1 MNKNMRK
8 ILITSVMALTAWVML
23 VGCATAEERAA
34 RAAEQ
39 AKAVKTALQERNYQ
53 IAVNR
58 MYPSRGA
65 SKTVSSG
72 YTVEVR
78 NDSLISYLPYFGR
91 AYDVPYG
98 GGNGLNFSAPFVV
111 MRHWAELHQEGDFWC
126 GQFQTDETD
135 WELAELITNLQ
146 LTCQRYFFGAMAEQ
160 HFDDKDREASY
171 KVQRR
176 SKTIEGFK
184 NLPEEFTV
192 EDVMRCFGNNNRTT
206 AQMRISRFQ
215 KDNLVRKKSEYLE
228 KGKLK
233 AIYQKTGNTIL

>member
-1 MNKNMRK
+1 MIFASIYHDFFVCFRKTSYICTQNMNKNMRK

-72 YTVEVR
+72 YSVEVR

-98 GGNGLNFSAPFVV
+98 GGNGLNFSAPIRNYKESQTKSDL
-111 MRHWAELHQEGDFWC
+111 RHIEIDVKNDEDTYLYTLDIFDNGSTDINVRSRQREPISFS
-126 GQFQTDETD
+126 GQMEF
-135 WELAELITNLQ
+135 
-146 LTCQRYFFGAMAEQ
+146 
-160 HFDDKDREASY
+160 
-171 KVQRR
+171 R
-176 SKTIEGFK
+176 SK
-184 NLPEEFTV
+184 
-192 EDVMRCFGNNNRTT
+192 
-206 AQMRISRFQ
+206 
-215 KDNLVRKKSEYLE
+215 
-228 KGKLK
+228 
-233 AIYQKTGNTIL
+233 

>member
-65 SKTVSSG
+65 SKIVSSG
-72 YTVEVR
+72 YSVEVR

-98 GGNGLNFSAPFVV
+98 GGNGLNFSAPIRNYKESQTKSDL
-111 MRHWAELHQEGDFWC
+111 RHIEIDVKNDEDTYLYTLDIFDNGSADINVRSRQREPISFS
-126 GQFQTDETD
+126 GQMEF
-135 WELAELITNLQ
+135 
-146 LTCQRYFFGAMAEQ
+146 
-160 HFDDKDREASY
+160 
-171 KVQRR
+171 R
-176 SKTIEGFK
+176 SK
-184 NLPEEFTV
+184 
-192 EDVMRCFGNNNRTT
+192 
-206 AQMRISRFQ
+206 
-215 KDNLVRKKSEYLE
+215 
-228 KGKLK
+228 
-233 AIYQKTGNTIL
+233 

>member
-8 ILITSVMALTAWVML
+8 IFMTSVMALTALVML

-65 SKTVSSG
+65 SKIVSSG
-72 YTVEVR
+72 YSVEVR

-98 GGNGLNFSAPFVV
+98 GGNGLNFSAPIRNYKESQTKSDL
-111 MRHWAELHQEGDFWC
+111 RHIEIDVKNDEDTYLYTLDIFDNGSTDINVRSRQREPISFS
-126 GQFQTDETD
+126 GQME
-135 WELAELITNLQ
+135 
-146 LTCQRYFFGAMAEQ
+146 
-160 HFDDKDREASY
+160 
-171 KVQRR
+171 
-176 SKTIEGFK
+176 FK
-184 NLPEEFTV
+184 
-192 EDVMRCFGNNNRTT
+192 
-206 AQMRISRFQ
+206 
-215 KDNLVRKKSEYLE
+215 K
-228 KGKLK
+228 
-233 AIYQKTGNTIL
+233 

>member
-39 AKAVKTALQERNYQ
+39 AKAVKAALQERNYQ

-65 SKTVSSG
+65 SKIVSSG

-98 GGNGLNFSAPFVV
+98 GGNGLNFSAPIRNYKESQTKSDL
-111 MRHWAELHQEGDFWC
+111 RHIEIDVKNDEDTYLYTLDIFDNGSADINVRSRQREPISFS
-126 GQFQTDETD
+126 GQ
-135 WELAELITNLQ
+135 
-146 LTCQRYFFGAMAEQ
+146 M
-160 HFDDKDREASY
+160 
-171 KVQRR
+171 
-176 SKTIEGFK
+176 
-184 NLPEEFTV
+184 EF
-192 EDVMRCFGNNNRTT
+192 R
-206 AQMRISRFQ
+206 Q
-215 KDNLVRKKSEYLE
+215 K
-228 KGKLK
+228 
-233 AIYQKTGNTIL
+233 

>member
-98 GGNGLNFSAPFVV
+98 GGNGLNFSAPI
-111 MRHWAELHQEGDFWC
+111 RNYKESQTKSDLHHIEIDVKNDEDTYLYTLDIFDNGSADINVRSRQREPISFS
-126 GQFQTDETD
+126 GQMEF
-135 WELAELITNLQ
+135 
-146 LTCQRYFFGAMAEQ
+146 
-160 HFDDKDREASY
+160 
-171 KVQRR
+171 R
-176 SKTIEGFK
+176 SK
-184 NLPEEFTV
+184 
-192 EDVMRCFGNNNRTT
+192 
-206 AQMRISRFQ
+206 
-215 KDNLVRKKSEYLE
+215 
-228 KGKLK
+228 
-233 AIYQKTGNTIL
+233 

>member
-1 MNKNMRK
+1 MIFASIYHDFFVCFRKTSYICTQNMNKNMRK

-34 RAAEQ
+34 RAAEH

-98 GGNGLNFSAPFVV
+98 GGNGLNFSAPIRNYKESQTKSDL
-111 MRHWAELHQEGDFWC
+111 RHIEIDVKNDEDTYLYTLDIFDNGSTDINVRSRQREPISFS
-126 GQFQTDETD
+126 GQMEF
-135 WELAELITNLQ
+135 
-146 LTCQRYFFGAMAEQ
+146 
-160 HFDDKDREASY
+160 
-171 KVQRR
+171 R
-176 SKTIEGFK
+176 SK
-184 NLPEEFTV
+184 
-192 EDVMRCFGNNNRTT
+192 
-206 AQMRISRFQ
+206 
-215 KDNLVRKKSEYLE
+215 
-228 KGKLK
+228 
-233 AIYQKTGNTIL
+233 